1 MRSSAVR
8 PIAAI
13 TLCLLLM
20 PLSGCRMSRTSS
32 RSFASLA
39 SIWSLSASFRSS
51 FGGRGAGLD
60 EGYARDIA
68 AVGAA
73 FISSD
78 EPEAALRNDVTH
90 VATTHGIT
98 DWEVLEETW
107 LGLGIGLRHA
117 GLDEE
122 TTRDL
127 VARVFGSPEA
137 VMTVASV
144 WTEEGRTQQG
154 GTD

>member
-1 MRSSAVR
+1 
-8 PIAAI
+8 
-13 TLCLLLM
+13 
-20 PLSGCRMSRTSS
+20 MSRTSS

-51 FGGRGAGLD
+51 FGGGRAGLD

-68 AVGAA
+68 SVGAA
-73 FISSD
+73 FVGSG
-78 EPEAALRNDVTH
+78 EPESSLRDDVTH
-90 VATTHGIT
+90 VASTHGIT

-117 GLDEE
+117 GLAEDD
-122 TTRDL
+122 TRDL

-144 WTEEGRTQQG
+144 WT
-154 GTD
+154 D

>member
-1 MRSSAVR
+1 LRTRFIRWTAL
-8 PIAAI
+8 I
-13 TLCLLLM
+13 TVCLVLL
-20 PLSGCRMSRTSS
+20 PLTGCRMSRTSS

-51 FGGRGAGLD
+51 FGGRRAGLD

-73 FISSD
+73 FVGSG
-78 EPEAALRNDVTH
+78 EPEAALRADVTH
-90 VATTHGIT
+90 VAGTHGIT

-117 GLDEE
+117 GLGEDES
-122 TTRDL
+122 RDL

-137 VMTVASV
+137 VLTVASV
-144 WTEEGRTQQG
+144 WIE
-154 GTD
+154 

>member
-1 MRSSAVR
+1 MRKSVIR
-8 PIAAI
+8 GIALI
-13 TLCLLLM
+13 TLCLVLL
-20 PLSGCRMSRTSS
+20 PLTGCRMSRTSS

-51 FGGRGAGLD
+51 FGGRGASLD

-68 AVGAA
+68 SVGAA
-73 FISSD
+73 FVGSD
-78 EPEAALRNDVTH
+78 EPEASLRDGVTH
-90 VATTHGIT
+90 VASTHGIT

-117 GLDEE
+117 GLGEDD
-122 TTRDL
+122 TRDL

-137 VMTVASV
+137 VTTVASI
-144 WTEEGRTQQG
+144 WT
-154 GTD
+154 D